1 MRPIRSSFFGIDML
15 AGRIDHRLVPDTHH
29 HVGHFSLLQTI
40 GSLVASMSLTSK
52 EVGLTDFPSWDRP
65 SVLIPFFAFR
75 IMVGCG
81 LILMALAWF
90 GSYVSFNNRLEQNR
104 LLVWCL
110 FSAFRSR
117 GSRFCRDGSRPKWG
131 VSHGRCTESCGRPTR

>member
-1 MRPIRSSFFGIDML
+1 ML

-75 IMVGCG
+75 IMVWAHNDGTG
-81 LILMALAWF
+81 L
-90 GSYVSFNNRLEQNR
+90 VRLIREFQ
-104 LLVWCL
+104 
-110 FSAFRSR
+110 
-117 GSRFCRDGSRPKWG
+117 
-131 VSHGRCTESCGRPTR
+131 